1 MTWDR
6 VWCNWN
12 GIRLLV
18 RAFTDYRINNSKILW
33 SRGWYNIADWSGSG
47 NFLYPAF
54 PTRYRVL
61 SLRYLRRRKGIIWLR
76 LGSDPEKPELANGAL
91 GDINTF
97 ARDVI
102 GTFTGPVVLVTTD
115 GDRSVPSGLPWETV
129 MRILADPR
137 IVAWYSQ
144 NLDNSFVHKKLSPIP
159 IGIDFHTRIRKG
171 IGPRKKSI
179 LFGYAIRNSIEPKNR
194 VLRIWSDVHLEQDLG
209 NMVEE
214 FPDDMGK
221 PGAALFGTR
230 GELRSAV
237 EQNRLDA
244 VVDAPEGRLP
254 VEKVW
259 EIYGRY
265 FFVISLPGH
274 GIDCH
279 RTWEALALGAAVI
292 TIHSPI
298 DPLLERY
305 RVIFLDRVP
314 EDNEWWRP
322 MQSPGWLEQARDIVE
337 GREPLDLTWDTW
349 VRPMRKLLTSMEH
362 KSSVNK

>member
-1 MTWDR
+1 
-6 VWCNWN
+6 
-12 GIRLLV
+12 
-18 RAFTDYRINNSKILW
+18 
-33 SRGWYNIADWSGSG
+33 
-47 NFLYPAF
+47 
-54 PTRYRVL
+54 
-61 SLRYLRRRKGIIWLR
+61 
-76 LGSDPEKPELANGAL
+76 
-91 GDINTF
+91 
-97 ARDVI
+97 
-102 GTFTGPVVLVTTD
+102 
-115 GDRSVPSGLPWETV
+115 
-129 MRILADPR
+129 
-137 IVAWYSQ
+137 
-144 NLDNSFVHKKLSPIP
+144 
-159 IGIDFHTRIRKG
+159 
-171 IGPRKKSI
+171 
-179 LFGYAIRNSIEPKNR
+179 
-194 VLRIWSDVHLEQDLG
+194 
-209 NMVEE
+209 MVEE